1 MNVFDDTEAS
11 ARVVTVP
18 LKTGEP
24 RVVSFSGES
33 VGGSDTA
40 DYFTFVAPKDGWFY
54 AETARLSGDN
64 VNLRFTGT
72 DGADRAIFTDSIAET
87 ERNFI
92 YNYIQKGETYH
103 LEVFPAFSTGTP
115 PSSGYNLDVIFS
127 EDNET
132 FEDATEISVNGTR
145 QNSIFR
151 GDPQDYHFIAPEESG
166 QMSVTLSDLADRPA
180 LGFTIPF
187 VEIAIYDSEQ
197 RLIASSLY
205 TEGDTT
211 TLTFDVLAGREYFI
225 VLTEAPNT
233 QLLASFAD
241 DGAYTLTTALT
252 TIPPDNNETF
262 ATAITQQ
269 TSFSVADLIGGS
281 DPGDVYS
288 MTPPVNGIIALAL
301 SDLLE
306 DADILVYG
314 AGGASIAQS
323 RDRGISS
330 ESLEFAVEQGQTY
343 FIRVISRAGDPTP
356 YTLESTFTET
366 PVSSGDIAATSDEAR
381 TIGLSSMVAS
391 DLESTSDKDWY
402 KITVPEG
409 ATYILRVEGAESEGG
424 TLEDADLV
432 IRSLDGTFLSQD
444 TGSPDQAL
452 EVTLSDAGTYIVS
465 VRSFSGG
472 TGTYTLSVTSPVGL
486 ISPDTS
492 SDIADNTS
500 STAVLA
506 LNSAIVSELATGGDS
521 DWFRVTVASNE
532 KVTVAIEG
540 TETDK
545 GTLTDPVVVVRDA
558 EGNFVSQT
566 LGEPGQN
573 AQATL
578 ETAGDYW
585 IEVTSVDG
593 YAGTYTITTSAESL
607 PNLIEDTDF
616 IANGST
622 VAEIAV
628 GETALASLT
637 PVGDRDWFKIT
648 VPEGD
653 AYRVLVNGTEDNNF
667 LLDAA
672 DIRLINDRGESAGQ
686 AFGFEAQGAVLYV
699 TTPGNYWLE
708 VSARSGRS
716 GDYTLSVTDATVP
729 PPGLP
734 RLTEEDDFADNST
747 SLAVIDFGQSA
758 DATIESAQDKDWF
771 ELFVHIRQ
779 TVHISVT
786 GKGSEGERLSQPDI
800 VLRGFS
806 NGSFIDQVVSTEDGV
821 ASISVSSAGKYWI
834 EVRSF
839 SGDTGAYTLTVD
851 DTVQPDATDAQQSF
865 TIAPNEDASTLIDTS
880 SLA

>member
-1 MNVFDDTEAS
+1 MNIFDDTEAT
-11 ARVVTVP
+11 ARVVAVP
-18 LKTGEP
+18 SKTGEP

-33 VGGSDTA
+33 VGGTDTA

-64 VNLRFTGT
+64 LNLRFTGT
-72 DGADRAIFTDSIAET
+72 DGTDRAFFTDSIDET

-92 YNYIQKGETYH
+92 YNYVQKGETYH
-103 LEVFPAFSTGTP
+103 LEVFPSFSTGNP
-115 PSSGYNLDVIFS
+115 PSSGYDLDIVFS

-132 FEDATEISVNGTR
+132 FDDATAISVNETR

-166 QMSVTLSDLADRPA
+166 QMSVTLSNLADRPT
-180 LGFTIPF
+180 LDFTIPF

-197 RLIASSLY
+197 QLIVSSLY
-205 TEGDTT
+205 TEGDIK

-241 DGAYTLTTALT
+241 DGAYTLTTSLT

-262 ATAITQQ
+262 ATAVTQQ
-269 TSFSVADLIGGS
+269 PAFSVADEVGGV

-288 MTPPVNGIIALAL
+288 LTPTTNGIVALAL
-301 SDLLE
+301 TGLFD

-314 AGGASIAQS
+314 ADGAAIAQS
-323 RDRGISS
+323 RASS
-330 ESLEFAVEQGQTY
+330 VANGSLVFAVEQDQVY
-343 FIRVISRAGDPTP
+343 FIRVISKIGAPTP
-356 YTLESTFTET
+356 YNLESTFTEA

-381 TIGLSSMVAS
+381 TIGLSSMVSS
-391 DLESTSDKDWY
+391 DLESTSDKDWF

-409 ATYILRVEGAESEGG
+409 ATYVLRAEGAESEDGA
-424 TLEDADLV
+424 LEDADFV

-444 TGSPDQAL
+444 TGNPDQAV
-452 EVTLSDAGTYIVS
+452 EVTLSDTGTYIVS
-465 VRSFSGG
+465 VRSFSGS
-472 TGTYTLSVTSPVGL
+472 TGTYNLSVTSPVGL

-492 SDIADNTS
+492 LEIADDTS
-500 STAVLA
+500 STAVLV
-506 LNSAIVSELATGGDS
+506 LNNAIVSELEIGGDS

-545 GTLTDPVVVVRDA
+545 GTLTDPVVIVRDT

-573 AQATL
+573 VQATL

-593 YAGTYTITTSAESL
+593 YAGTYTVTTSSEDL
-607 PNLIEDTDF
+607 PDLIEDADF

-653 AYRVLVNGTEDNNF
+653 AYRVVVNGTEDNNF

-672 DIRLINDRGESAGQ
+672 DIRLINDRGESADQ

-699 TTPGNYWLE
+699 TTPGTYWLE

-716 GDYTLSVTDATVP
+716 GDYTLNVTDATVP

-734 RLTEEDDFADNST
+734 RLTEEDDFAGNST

-786 GKGSEGERLSQPDI
+786 GNGSEGERLNQPDI

-806 NGSFIDQVVSTEDGV
+806 KGSFIDQVVSTEDGV
-821 ASISVSSAGKYWI
+821 ASISISSVGKYWI

-839 SGDTGAYTLTVD
+839 SGDTGSYTLTVD
-851 DTVQPDATDAQQSF
+851 DTVQPDASGAQQSF
-865 TIAPNEDASTLIDTS
+865 TIAPNEHASTLIDTS
-880 SLA
+880 SFA